1 MKNMNY
7 FSSYLVAACYLASI
21 CTGFTR
27 VQTLRF
33 SKVQPQYNFKGSPLF
48 ATVEGGSTSLEYAL
62 SPDSDEA
69 KELIKQKLG
78 ITDEKIYDKLKALA
92 ELVVAWN
99 ERLNLIS
106 RKDCSVDVV
115 FGRHILP
122 SIALTGV
129 QGWSKSG
136 DICSIFKEISEDN
149 YESEE
154 LQNLKVVDI
163 GTGGGFPG
171 EKQKFNF
178 CIANWS
184 KLSIFVG

>member
-1 MKNMNY
+1 M
-7 FSSYLVAACYLASI
+7 
-21 CTGFTR
+21 
-27 VQTLRF
+27 
-33 SKVQPQYNFKGSPLF
+33 
-48 ATVEGGSTSLEYAL
+48 
-62 SPDSDEA
+62 
-69 KELIKQKLG
+69 
-78 ITDEKIYDKLKALA
+78 
-92 ELVVAWN
+92 
-99 ERLNLIS
+99 
-106 RKDCSVDVV
+106 

-149 YESEE
+149 YGSEE

-178 CIANWS
+178 FIANWS
-184 KLSIFVG
+184 KLSKYRQKVSGFIHGFLPMFVG